1 MKTRT
6 SKNKKLIEDL
16 FQQIETELGYHIID
30 KQFGNCYFIIESKEP
45 DTICHFHI
53 KELPGYLFGIWN
65 ICRYDTIKYELE
77 NNLTLWSDNL
87 HINSKSELI
96 FFTQYEKEIDKFK
109 PSRSGMVT
117 GLRRITYEEDNKLI
131 TEWDIDELE
140 LVLSYMKKHKYKAY
154 VNIYNENK
162 FVYKEYNSFRCFRT
176 YYRHKFDRVIKTIK
190 DKLQLNKDKR
200 IAKYIVN
207 KIKNS
212 CYYYIMDYGPNC
224 YPRIHLC
231 TKQKENI
238 SEEEYNEYI
247 DIIQKYEYK
256 YTKLSIY
263 WLDNGYIKN
272 IKTRKDKQEFN
283 NLKQRFD
290 QIKFTLKEQ
299 NEIEDVNDRIILI
312 DTNVNQII

>member
-1 MKTRT
+1 M
-6 SKNKKLIEDL
+6 SKNRKLIEEL
-16 FQQIETELGYHIID
+16 FFQIENNLEYHIID

-65 ICRYDTIKYELE
+65 ICRYDTIP
-77 NNLTLWSDNL
+77 NLLKHNSSLWSDNL

-162 FVYKEYNSFRCFRT
+162 FVYKEYSSFKCFRS
-176 YYRHKFDRVIKTIK
+176 YYKHKWNRFTTNVKNNL
-190 DKLQLNKDKR
+190 KL
-200 IAKYIVN
+200 
-207 KIKNS
+207 KIQIYKS
-212 CYYYIMDYGPNC
+212 KKLVRRLEDVYYYILDYGENC
-224 YPRIHLC
+224 YPRIHIIVRRKPDIDIDTFIDNINML
-231 TKQKENI
+231 QKFDYDNTDISVFWMDMDI
-238 SEEEYNEYI
+238 SEKMNKKERIEDKDLLKRFN
-247 DIIQKYEYK
+247 DIQ
-256 YTKLSIY
+256 
-263 WLDNGYIKN
+263 
-272 IKTRKDKQEFN
+272 N
-283 NLKQRFD
+283 NLIEEAND
-290 QIKFTLKEQ
+290 PQ
-299 NEIEDVNDRIILI
+299 NDEPRVLIE
-312 DTNVNQII
+312 TNVK

>member
-65 ICRYDTIKYELE
+65 ICRYDTIQYEIE
-77 NNLTLWSDNL
+77 NNLSLWSDNL
-87 HINSKSELI
+87 HISSKSELI

-117 GLRRITYEEDNKLI
+117 GLRRITYKEDDKLI

-140 LVLSYMKKHKYKAY
+140 VVLNYMKKHKYKAY

-162 FVYKEYNSFRCFRT
+162 FVYKEYSSFKCFRI
-176 YYRHKFDRVIKTIK
+176 YYRHKWNRFTT
-190 DKLQLNKDKR
+190 N
-200 IAKYIVN
+200 
-207 KIKNS
+207 IKNNLKLKIQIYKS
-212 CYYYIMDYGPNC
+212 KKLVRKLKDVYYYILDYRENC
-224 YPRIHLC
+224 YPRIHIIVRRKPDIDIDTFIDNINML
-231 TKQKENI
+231 QKFDYDNTDISVFWMDMDI
-238 SEEEYNEYI
+238 SEKMNKKERIEDKDLLKRFN
-247 DIIQKYEYK
+247 DIQ
-256 YTKLSIY
+256 
-263 WLDNGYIKN
+263 
-272 IKTRKDKQEFN
+272 N
-283 NLKQRFD
+283 NLIEEAND
-290 QIKFTLKEQ
+290 PQ
-299 NEIEDVNDRIILI
+299 NDEPRVLIE
-312 DTNVNQII
+312 TNVK

>member
-16 FQQIETELGYHIID
+16 FQQIETELEYHIID

-162 FVYKEYNSFRCFRT
+162 FVYKEYSSFKCFRS
-176 YYRHKFDRVIKTIK
+176 YYKHKWNRFTT
-190 DKLQLNKDKR
+190 N
-200 IAKYIVN
+200 
-207 KIKNS
+207 IKNNLKLKIQIYKS
-212 CYYYIMDYGPNC
+212 KKLVRRLEDVYYYILDYGENC
-224 YPRIHLC
+224 YPRIHIIVRRKPDIDIDTFIDNINML
-231 TKQKENI
+231 QKFDYDNIDISVFWMDMDI
-238 SEEEYNEYI
+238 SEKMNKKERIEDKDLLKRFN
-247 DIIQKYEYK
+247 DIQ
-256 YTKLSIY
+256 
-263 WLDNGYIKN
+263 
-272 IKTRKDKQEFN
+272 N
-283 NLKQRFD
+283 NLIEEAND
-290 QIKFTLKEQ
+290 PQ
-299 NEIEDVNDRIILI
+299 NDEPRVLIE
-312 DTNVNQII
+312 TNVK

>member
-16 FQQIETELGYHIID
+16 FQQIETELEYHIID

-162 FVYKEYNSFRCFRT
+162 FVYKEYSSFKCFRS
-176 YYRHKFDRVIKTIK
+176 YYKHKWNRFTT
-190 DKLQLNKDKR
+190 N
-200 IAKYIVN
+200 
-207 KIKNS
+207 IKNNLKLKIQIYKS
-212 CYYYIMDYGPNC
+212 KKLVRRLKDVYYYILDYRENC
-224 YPRIHLC
+224 YPRIHIIVRRKPDIDIDTFIDNINML
-231 TKQKENI
+231 QKFDYDNTDISVFWMDMDI
-238 SEEEYNEYI
+238 SEKMNKKERIEDKDLLKRFN
-247 DIIQKYEYK
+247 DIQ
-256 YTKLSIY
+256 
-263 WLDNGYIKN
+263 
-272 IKTRKDKQEFN
+272 N
-283 NLKQRFD
+283 NLIEEAND
-290 QIKFTLKEQ
+290 PQ
-299 NEIEDVNDRIILI
+299 NDEPRVLIE
-312 DTNVNQII
+312 TNVK

>member
-96 FFTQYEKEIDKFK
+96 FFTQYEKEMDKFK

-117 GLRRITYEEDNKLI
+117 GLRRITYKEDDKLI

-140 LVLSYMKKHKYKAY
+140 VVLNYMKKHKYKAY

-162 FVYKEYNSFRCFRT
+162 FVYKEYSSFKCFRI
-176 YYRHKFDRVIKTIK
+176 YYRHKWDRFTT
-190 DKLQLNKDKR
+190 N
-200 IAKYIVN
+200 
-207 KIKNS
+207 IKNNLKLKIQIYKS
-212 CYYYIMDYGPNC
+212 KKLVRRLEDVYYYILDYGENC
-224 YPRIHLC
+224 YPRIHIIVRRKPDIDIDTFIDNINML
-231 TKQKENI
+231 QKFDYDNTDISVFWMDMDI
-238 SEEEYNEYI
+238 SEKMNKKERIEDKDLLKRFN
-247 DIIQKYEYK
+247 DIQ
-256 YTKLSIY
+256 
-263 WLDNGYIKN
+263 
-272 IKTRKDKQEFN
+272 N
-283 NLKQRFD
+283 NLIEEAND
-290 QIKFTLKEQ
+290 PQ
-299 NEIEDVNDRIILI
+299 NDEPRVLIE
-312 DTNVNQII
+312 TNVK

>member
-16 FQQIETELGYHIID
+16 FQQIETELEYHIID

-117 GLRRITYEEDNKLI
+117 GLRRITYKEDNKLI

-176 YYRHKFDRVIKTIK
+176 YYRHKWNRFTT
-190 DKLQLNKDKR
+190 N
-200 IAKYIVN
+200 
-207 KIKNS
+207 IKNNLKLKIQIYKS
-212 CYYYIMDYGPNC
+212 KKLVRRLKDVYYYILDYGENC
-224 YPRIHLC
+224 YPRIHIIVRRKPDIDIDTFIDNINML
-231 TKQKENI
+231 QKFDYDNTDISVFWMDMDI
-238 SEEEYNEYI
+238 SEKMNKKERIEDKDLLKRFN
-247 DIIQKYEYK
+247 DIQ
-256 YTKLSIY
+256 
-263 WLDNGYIKN
+263 
-272 IKTRKDKQEFN
+272 N
-283 NLKQRFD
+283 NLIEEAND
-290 QIKFTLKEQ
+290 PQ
-299 NEIEDVNDRIILI
+299 NDEPRVLIE
-312 DTNVNQII
+312 TNVK

>member
-96 FFTQYEKEIDKFK
+96 FFTQYEKEMDKFK

-117 GLRRITYEEDNKLI
+117 GLRRITYTEDNKSI

-140 LVLSYMKKHKYKAY
+140 VVLRYMKKHKYKAY

-162 FVYKEYNSFRCFRT
+162 FVYKEYSSFKCFRS
-176 YYRHKFDRVIKTIK
+176 YYRHKWNRFTT
-190 DKLQLNKDKR
+190 N
-200 IAKYIVN
+200 
-207 KIKNS
+207 IKNNLKLKIQIYKS
-212 CYYYIMDYGPNC
+212 KKLVRRLEDVYYYILDYGENC
-224 YPRIHLC
+224 YPRIHIIVRRKPDIDIDTFIDNINML
-231 TKQKENI
+231 QKFDYDNTDISVFWMDMDI
-238 SEEEYNEYI
+238 SEKMNKKERIEDKDLLKRFN
-247 DIIQKYEYK
+247 DIQ
-256 YTKLSIY
+256 
-263 WLDNGYIKN
+263 
-272 IKTRKDKQEFN
+272 N
-283 NLKQRFD
+283 NLIEEAND
-290 QIKFTLKEQ
+290 PQ
-299 NEIEDVNDRIILI
+299 NDEPRVLIE
-312 DTNVNQII
+312 TNVK